1 MAIELIDVFKKLFG
15 YDPSS
20 VWVAY
25 ENGTLIFFKEGTDK
39 QTAIENA
46 QELVAIDV
54 TAGTDTADFNVCR
67 MDEDYPDDNVYLVAY
82 SNPSNMVT
90 ILEMPEDSED
100 IIVGLTGRAKRI
112 QDSQSKNIICT
123 SFD

>member
-1 MAIELIDVFKKLFG
+1 MAIDLIDAFKKTFE
-15 YDPSS
+15 YDPST

-25 ENGTLIFFKEGTDK
+25 ENGTLIFFKANTDK

-54 TAGTDTADFNVCR
+54 TAGTDTADFDVYR
-67 MDEDYPDDNVYLVAY
+67 MDKAYPDDNVYLVAY

-90 ILEMPEDSED
+90 ILEMPEGSED
-100 IIVGLTGRAKRI
+100 LIVGLSGRAKRI